1 MSFLAFLL
9 PFLISC
15 FPLIL
20 EAVPCEVGVCGDGV
34 LNPGEEC
41 DDGNL
46 IPGDGCDATCN
57 ESFDLVVGPVLF
69 AYTDGRPRDMKA
81 ADLNNDGIKDLLV
94 STVRNAYLYSYL
106 IQAEGTITQAARYA
120 LGSNTAMIDVG
131 QLNGDHFVDVVTA
144 DADTDQLF
152 IFFGN
157 GDGTFTLANIFLPGD
172 RPRSVKVGDIN
183 TDGFDDLIVGC
194 MFSRGFRIYYGDGAG
209 DFPWDEFISTGGDA
223 GLSEIKDFNGDGYN
237 DLALST
243 YRETGGTPSLRI
255 YLGGFNGL
263 TLNQSF
269 PIGTGSVYA
278 LDLNQDGYADLVTYG
293 QRASSVGGSYV
304 LRSYLNLGNGAFQ
317 AEQEVDTGKA
327 GYIMDRGDLNG
338 DGINDIAIATSL
350 GFQEVRVYLGDGAGW
365 FENERV
371 YAMPEQTDGVLM
383 MDVNLDGTPDILAS
397 IVRSS
402 IYKQVIPVY
411 NHNYYQFP
419 RCGDHWISQGE
430 GCDDGNLLDGDG
442 CSSTCQVELSGDSD
456 HDGLSDAEE
465 NVLFATNPLDPD
477 TDHDCVM
484 DGAEVCSGADP
495 LDPSDQEGC
504 QVVVAPEGEWR
515 IQVTLLEASAG
526 LSSDIYLAQPVQEL
540 LIKNSL
546 KHVGKVATTEVYSG
560 ETVVFFIRVHGERMG
575 LGTYDHYSDSI
586 FGRVNRLDAY
596 RYTVNFEDLPVEQA
610 DWDFNDVVLLVEFL
624 PVTPAVGVHRNALDE
639 YQSTLLASPSTQ
651 TQVSL
656 DFDGN
661 ASLILPAGSL
671 DSDAGLVLIA
681 GLPELYTELDNES
694 FQSAG
699 VYKKVTLTN
708 GQATLAGGTPATL
721 SIGYP
726 DEDDDGLVDGT
737 SLDETIVAMARY
749 DEDTASW
756 VPLSSVVDPT
766 LNTVTAT
773 TDQFSLFSIGL
784 VTSPESPPENPP
796 DNPSPPLGPPPE
808 GPLLHS
814 EDDSPGGGCLAIPGA
829 QPAAWSPVLLVL
841 LLGGGFH
848 LRKVLKP

>member
-1 MSFLAFLL
+1 MSFLSFLL

-46 IPGDGCDATCN
+46 IPGDGCDAVCQ
-57 ESFDLVVGPVLF
+57 ESFDLVVQPPLF
-69 AYTDGRPRDMKA
+69 SYPDGYPRDLTA
-81 ADLNNDGIKDLLV
+81 ADLNNDGLQDLLV
-94 STVRNAYLYSYL
+94 TTFRNAYLYSYL
-106 IQAEGTITQAARYA
+106 MQPDGTLIQVGKYS
-120 LGSNTAMIDVG
+120 LGSNTAMLDVG
-131 QLNGDHFVDVVTA
+131 QLNGDHSLDVVTA

-157 GDGTFTLANIFLPGD
+157 GDGTLTLANIFLPGD
-172 RPRSVKVGDIN
+172 RPRSVKIGDIN
-183 TDGFDDLIVGC
+183 TDGYGDLIVGLNW
-194 MFSRGFRIYYGDGAG
+194 SKGFRIYYGDGAG
-209 DFPWDEFISTGGDA
+209 GFPRSDFLATDEGAIDSVIA
-223 GLSEIKDFNGDGYN
+223 DFNGDGYN
-237 DLALST
+237 DLVLCTVASA
-243 YRETGGTPSLRI
+243 GITPSLRI
-255 YLGGFNGL
+255 YLGGASGL
-263 TLNQSF
+263 TLGQDF
-269 PIGTGSVYA
+269 RIGMATA
-278 LDLNQDGYADLVTYG
+278 HAMDLNQDGYPDLVGYG
-293 QRASSVGGSYV
+293 VPTNAPQGTGGYS
-304 LRSYLNLGNGAFQ
+304 LFSFLNQGDGTFILAHELN
-317 AEQEVDTGKA
+317 TTKA
-327 GYIMDRGDLNG
+327 GWMSKVGDFN
-338 DGINDIAIATSL
+338 NDQIPDLAIVSRSPYR
-350 GFQEVRVYLGDGAGW
+350 EVRVFLGDGQGW
-365 FENERV
+365 FQPERT
-371 YAMPEQTDGVLM
+371 YPMPDQTDGVGIVDL
-383 MDVNLDGTPDILAS
+383 NLDGTPDLVVAPLYNS
-397 IVRSS
+397 AHRE
-402 IYKQVIPVY
+402 VIPVY

-419 RCGDHWISQGE
+419 RCGDGRIGRGE
-430 GCDDGNLLDGDG
+430 TCDDGNQSDGDG
-442 CSSTCQVELSGDSD
+442 CAATCQLEISDDTD
-456 HDGLSDAEE
+456 HDGLSDVEE

-624 PVTPAVGVHRNALDE
+624 PVTPAVGVHRNTLDE
-639 YQSTLLASPSTQ
+639 YQSTLLAGPPIQ
-651 TQVSL
+651 THVTL

-671 DSDAGLVLIA
+671 DSDAGLILIA
-681 GLPELYTELDNES
+681 GLPELYTELDNET
-694 FQSAG
+694 FASAG

-737 SLDETIVAMARY
+737 SLDETIVAMARF

-784 VTSPESPPENPP
+784 VTSPESPP
-796 DNPSPPLGPPPE
+796 DNPSPPLDPPPQ
-808 GPLLHS
+808 GPMLHS
-814 EDDSPGGGCLAIPGA
+814 QDNSSGGGCLAIPAG
-829 QPAAWSPVLLVL
+829 QPFAWTPVFLVL